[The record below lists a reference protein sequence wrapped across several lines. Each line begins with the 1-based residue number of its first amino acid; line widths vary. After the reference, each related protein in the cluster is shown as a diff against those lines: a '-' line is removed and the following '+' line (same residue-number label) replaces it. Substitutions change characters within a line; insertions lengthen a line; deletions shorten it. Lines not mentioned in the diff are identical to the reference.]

1 MFFRWILGEGKFL
14 NYKDLEQLDGDLS
27 RSLNSLRRTV
37 NDYHSIQNDVALKPV
52 TREEIIRNLSEEVD
66 ALYLDFTIP
75 GSTVIE
81 LMEGG
86 TKKQVTLQNLETYL
100 QVLYG

>member
-1 MFFRWILGEGKFL
+1 MLGEAKNL
-14 NYKDLEQLDGDLS
+14 NYNYLEQLDGNLS
-27 RSLNSLRRTV
+27 RFFNSLMRIV
-37 NDYHSIQNDVALKPV
+37 NKNHCIQNYVTLMPV

-86 TKKQVTLQNLETYL
+86 TKNQVTLQNLETYL